1 MVHCF
6 RIFTFSYAILRED
19 SDVRKNVSNDKFYFM
34 QLLYAVNISSAI
46 EGIYTIL

>member
-1 MVHCF
+1 MVHRF

-19 SDVRKNVSNDKFYFM
+19 SDVRKNVSNGKFYFM
-34 QLLYAVNISSAI
+34 QLLYAVWCSAI